1 MTLLGGEELERVNAE
16 FVSANLFPMLGVS
29 PVRGRAFIAED
40 EQRKEH
46 VAVLSYAFWQR
57 RLAVRTLSLAR
68 R

>member
-1 MTLLGGEELERVNAE
+1 MNAE

-57 RLAVRTLSLAR
+57 RFGGSDAVIGKALIR
-68 R
+68 